1 MSAIQFSLEI
11 GLVFLLGVTLIQ
23 AIRLE
28 RALGVLRRARAG
40 LEPLVEEFDAS
51 TRQAEAAIAR
61 LHEAAE
67 SAGRQV
73 GRQTDTAISLKD
85 DLAFLVE
92 RGDRLADRIDGL
104 VRSARPLA
112 AAPRLV
118 AERAVAEQADAA
130 PQFSHPA
137 RHLPAEGIAPRMPA
151 PAARAGRTPPVG
163 PAANESRA
171 DADPAA
177 AVFRRDGQRVR
188 SQAERDL
195 LKALRVAR

>member
-1 MSAIQFSLEI
+1 MQFGLEI
-11 GLVFLLGVTLIQ
+11 GLAVLLALTLVQ

-40 LEPLVEEFDAS
+40 LEPLVEEFDGA
-51 TRQAEAAIAR
+51 TRHAEAAIAR

-67 SAGRQV
+67 TAGRQV
-73 GRQTDTAISLKD
+73 GRQSDTAASLKD

-92 RGDRLADRIDGL
+92 RGDRLADRLDGL

-112 AAPRLV
+112 GGPRLV
-118 AERAVAEQADAA
+118 ADRAKLERMDADRQLADRIAAERLEAEAA
-130 PQFSHPA
+130 GPDPA
-137 RHLPAEGIAPRMPA
+137 LPERMPG
-151 PAARAGRTPPVG
+151 RA
-163 PAANESRA
+163 
-171 DADPAA
+171 
-177 AVFRRDGQRVR
+177 RVR